1 MANETRTG
9 MFLFSSLVSL
19 HLGIPNYQLEAGLD
33 GADTRRC
40 PRKGLM
46 RLFSII
52 PKEQQVLPFS
62 CHMGIKLSS
71 KNRAGKEG

>member
-1 MANETRTG
+1 MHKNVLNVSCVLD
-9 MFLFSSLVSL
+9 MSFQFLLK
-19 HLGIPNYQLEAGLD
+19 H
-33 GADTRRC
+33 DTAAWRR
-40 PRKGLM
+40 PQKGLM

-62 CHMGIKLSS
+62 SHMGTKLSS